1 MRHLKLFEA
10 FSEQA
15 QSSALNYLETNKLMK
30 AISVSKAVEAK
41 SRGMIKPQTDILTRY
56 TKDIKDL
63 ITNDLT
69 GKVYKVPGYGM
80 INPASFKFGNY
91 EDIYWGCVGDK
102 SGAGLV
108 VDATRTEKSKVD
120 SGFPKCSF
128 FIDVFY
134 DIENLRSNFY
144 NPFIDKSPVDV
155 KNMIKLGPENFGGY
169 SFLYKK
175 VGNEIDFENSPT
187 RYTMQQ
193 LGEADPKW
201 TILFGKLADIAA
213 KYSTKNK

>member
-1 MRHLKLFEA
+1 MKYINLFEA
-10 FSEQA
+10 FTQ
-15 QSSALNYLETNKLMK
+15 QSQTSDANYLETNKIMK
-30 AISVSKAVEAK
+30 GVSVSKAIEAK
-41 SRGMIKPQTDILTRY
+41 SRGMLKPPTELLAKY
-56 TKDIKDL
+56 TKDIKNL
-63 ITNDLT
+63 ITTELT

-80 INPASFKFGNY
+80 VKPAAFKFGNY

-128 FIDVFY
+128 FIDAFY
-134 DIENLRSNFY
+134 DLENLRFNFY
-144 NPFIDKSPVDV
+144 SPFIDKSPEAV
-155 KNMIKLGPENFGGY
+155 KGMVKLGPENFGGY

-187 RYTMQQ
+187 RYTMQE
-193 LGEADPKW
+193 LVAVDPKW
-201 TILFGKLADIAA
+201 SVLFGKLADIAA
-213 KYSTKNK
+213 RYATKK